1 MLDAEF
7 LHMED
12 GISHMH
18 IAGVCVFEGEPAS
31 MEELSE
37 LIASKLH
44 LIPRYRQRV
53 RTVPIEL
60 GRPVWVDDQHF
71 NLSYHLRHTAL
82 AAPGDDAELRLLM
95 GRLMSQPLDRDRPL
109 WEAWLV
115 EGLADDRWALIF
127 KVHHC
132 MVDGIAGVGLLTALL
147 DLTPDAAL
155 LEPEPWT
162 PEPEPSGASRVLG
175 AWWGLAGDVAGWVRG
190 APRVLGDPIGAVR
203 SSVHTGAGLLR
214 FLVNLSSTPPLSIDG
229 TIGPHRAWAHGSV
242 SMDEVRS
249 IRSAGWHRERCGG
262 GRGHQRVPCRACRSG
277 R

>member
-190 APRVLGDPIGAVR
+190 APRAGRPDRCRPELGAHRCRTPEVPGQPVEHPAAVDRRHHR
-203 SSVHTGAGLLR
+203 SPSRLGPR
-214 FLVNLSSTPPLSIDG
+214 FG
-229 TIGPHRAWAHGSV
+229 EH
-242 SMDEVRS
+242 
-249 IRSAGWHRERCGG
+249 
-262 GRGHQRVPCRACRSG
+262 GRGPVHPKRWVAP
-277 R
+277 